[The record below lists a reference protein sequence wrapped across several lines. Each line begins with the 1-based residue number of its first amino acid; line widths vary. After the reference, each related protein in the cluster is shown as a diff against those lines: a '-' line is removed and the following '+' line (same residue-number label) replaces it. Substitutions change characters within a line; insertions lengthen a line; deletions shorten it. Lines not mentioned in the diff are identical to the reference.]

1 VRNFG
6 DIAKATSGMIETN
19 LPRGELASFA
29 QLALK
34 AKSQKIATV
43 SLVPPVINTG
53 DPDLAKIRTM
63 VQKAIDKSEG
73 KSTGGKKKKKAV
85 TQTGGSLGTRD
96 GGYAANESE
105 DLAAAC

>member
-1 VRNFG
+1 MV
-6 DIAKATSGMIETN
+6 STN
-19 LPRGELASFA
+19 LPASEVDRFI
-29 QLALK
+29 QLSLK

-43 SLVPPVINTG
+43 SLVPPVINTA
-53 DPDLAKIRTM
+53 DPDLKKIRAM

-73 KSTGGKKKKKAV
+73 KPTGGGKKKAV

-96 GGYAANESE
+96 GGYAANASE